1 MSAIVAGFNRGI
13 AEVVGSFLR
22 LPPLAVE
29 LQKLTGCRVRCDDRS
44 CLVICSVEA
53 AMAAWAA
60 YDRVHVTVRQYIEIG
75 GIRCWSEVD
84 GGGVK
89 WAGEPFPFRRRSTHQ
104 RYGGRVAIIDAV
116 YHALVYVSADRA
128 WEHRRLLAGADLE
141 DLEEPRG
148 PGGEPPVAHGR
159 VAPLIE
165 ELQAESD
172 DEI

>member
-1 MSAIVAGFNRGI
+1 MAGFNRGI
-13 AEVVGSFLR
+13 AEEVDSFLR
-22 LPPLAVE
+22 MPPLAVE
-29 LQKLTGCRVRCDDRS
+29 LQKLTGCRARCDDRS

-60 YDRVHVTVRQYIEIG
+60 YDRVYVTVRQYIEIG

-89 WAGEPFPFRRRSTHQ
+89 WAGEAFPFRRRSTHQ

-116 YHALVYVSADRA
+116 YHVIVFVPADRA
-128 WEHRRLLAGADLE
+128 WEHRRWLPAADRE
-141 DLEEPRG
+141 ELEEPRVT
-148 PGGEPPVAHGR
+148 GEPPVAHGR
-159 VAPLIE
+159 VAALIE